1 MYSYE
6 DRSRAVELYIKLD
19 KRIAAT
25 LKPLG
30 YPTKNALKTWYREYE
45 QLTCPGIF
53 RPREIRDNGSLTAR
67 SSDEESTIYGRTDR
81 SHIARS

>member
-30 YPTKNALKTWYREYE
+30 YPTKSALKTWYRDYE
-45 QLTCPGIF
+45 QRQDVVIF
-53 RPREIRDNGSLTAR
+53 NKVCRQMNSEAVDFICIKMRKACRA
-67 SSDEESTIYGRTDR
+67 DER
-81 SHIARS
+81 